1 MKKFVALWILASG
14 AVLCARAARAQEAI
28 EYQLCG
34 LDFRP
39 IYMHS
44 DLPANAVYADR
55 KANAED
61 RAQDV
66 VRRLSSAEKLTLTGG
81 LMQMHY
87 PGVAR
92 LGIPPVYFSD
102 ATQGIHA
109 KNICVKVGKTTAFP
123 SGQTLAATW
132 NPELAYRYAQ
142 SISEESQAYGINVI
156 LGPGLNMYRNSEG
169 GRNFEYFGEDPY
181 LTSQIGVSYVKGMQS
196 LGTIATVKHF
206 LGNEQEVVRHDANVI
221 VGERALHEIYLAP
234 FKAAIEQGGALAV
247 MTGNNLV
254 NGYPGAADTPLSRDI
269 LRDTYGY
276 KGIIMSDWANSMYWP
291 DRQELELT
299 SGHSLLMSDNELF
312 AKYVTDEIAAHPEKK
327 SAIEKDLDAMV
338 FANLYSFFK
347 SGVYDRPYR
356 NPALIEKI
364 DGHKEVALETAE
376 EGITLLK
383 NDGNLLPLEPEK
395 VKKLVVLGN
404 DQALEVYGGLGS
416 GAVEGYDHVDF
427 MAGLKSTYGDR
438 VVRLTTDDEDEIKSA
453 DAVLYFISKK
463 AGEGSDVPY
472 DLPRVEDNINKYAGL
487 NKNLIV
493 IFSGGN
499 GFPMP
504 WLPKVKTMVFA
515 YLLGQ
520 ERGTALADIL
530 SGKVDPSGKLP
541 FSIEKTFRDSPAYDY
556 NKLPDG
562 TYYWGGGKPNSKLI
576 QEKFGTFNIRYKEG
590 VYIGYRWFDKQHIAP
605 LFPFGYG
612 LSYTTFT
619 YSPIKPSASKLSDA
633 KGVTVR
639 FSITNTGDRDGA
651 EVAQL
656 YVHDLG
662 SSVDRPVKELKGFE
676 RVFLKAGETKT
687 VALPVTVKDL
697 AYWDDKT
704 HGWQSNHGS
713 YLIEVGSSS
722 ADIRQRTVVRY

>member
-1 MKKFVALWILASG
+1 MKRFVTLWVLAGVALLG
-14 AVLCARAARAQEAI
+14 ARALHAQDAI
-28 EYQLCG
+28 DYQLCG

-39 IYMHS
+39 IYMHTN
-44 DLPANAVYADR
+44 LPANAVYTDR
-55 KANAED
+55 NATAED
-61 RAQDV
+61 RAHDV
-66 VRRLSSAEKLTLTGG
+66 VRRLSFEEKLTLTGG
-81 LMQMHY
+81 LKQMHF

-102 ATQGIHA
+102 ATQGIHE

-123 SGQTLAATW
+123 SGQALAATW
-132 NPELAYRYAQ
+132 NRGLAYRYAQ
-142 SISEESQAYGINVI
+142 SISEESQAYGINVL

-206 LGNEQEVVRHDANVI
+206 IGNEQEVVRHDANAI

-234 FKAAIEQGGALAV
+234 FKAAIEQGGVLAI

-254 NGYPGAADTPLSRDI
+254 NGYPGAADTPLSRDV
-269 LRDTYGY
+269 LRAKYGY
-276 KGIIMSDWANSMYWP
+276 KGIIMSDWANSMFWP
-291 DRQELELT
+291 ERQDVELT
-299 SGHSLLMSDNELF
+299 SGHSLLMSDNEVF
-312 AKYVTDEIAAHPEKK
+312 AKYVTAEIAAHPEKK
-327 SAIEKDLDAMV
+327 AAIEKDLEAMV

-356 NPALIEKI
+356 NLALIGKI
-364 DGHKEVALETAE
+364 DSHKEVALETAE

-383 NDGNLLPLEPEK
+383 NDGNLLPLQPDK
-395 VKKLVVLGN
+395 VKKLVVVG
-404 DQALEVYGGLGS
+404 DDKALEVYGGLGS
-416 GAVEGYDHVDF
+416 GAVEGYDGVDF
-427 MAGLKSTYGDR
+427 MAGMKSSYGDR
-438 VVRLTTDDEDEIKSA
+438 VERLVADNHDEIRSA

-472 DLPRVEDNINKYAGL
+472 ELAGVEENINKYAGL

-504 WLPKVKTMVFA
+504 WLPKVRAMVFA

-530 SGKVDPSGKLP
+530 SGKADPSGKLP
-541 FSIEKTFRDSPAYDY
+541 FSIEKAFKDSPAYDY

-562 TYYWGGGKPNSKLI
+562 TYYWGGGKPNSKQI
-576 QEKFGTFNIRYKEG
+576 QDKFGTFDIKYKEG
-590 VYIGYRWFDKQHIAP
+590 IYIGYRWLDEQHITP
-605 LFPFGYG
+605 LFAFGYG
-612 LSYTTFT
+612 LSYTTFS
-619 YSPIKPSASKLSDA
+619 YSPLKASDSKLSDN

-639 FSITNTGDRDGA
+639 FTVANTGHRDGA

-656 YVHDLG
+656 YVHDMG
-662 SSVDRPVKELKGFE
+662 SAVDRPEKELKGFE
-676 RVFLKAGETKT
+676 KVFLKAGETKT
-687 VALPVTVKDL
+687 VTLPLSVKDL
-697 AYWDDKT
+697 AYWNDKT
-704 HGWQSNHGS
+704 HDWQSDHGR

-722 ADIRQRTVVRY
+722 ADIRQHIVITY

>member
-1 MKKFVALWILASG
+1 MKKFRVVWILAG
-14 AVLCARAARAQEAI
+14 AAVLGTCALRAQEAI

-44 DLPANAVYADR
+44 DLPAHAVYADR
-55 KANAED
+55 KASAED
-61 RAQDV
+61 RAEDV
-66 VRRLSSAEKLTLTGG
+66 VRRLSFAEKLTLTGG

-132 NPELAYRYAQ
+132 NPGLAYLYAQ

-206 LGNEQEVVRHDANVI
+206 LGNEQEVVRHDANAI
-221 VGERALHEIYLAP
+221 IGERALHEIYLAP

-254 NGYPGAADTPLSRDI
+254 NGYPGAADTPLSQDI
-269 LRDTYGY
+269 LRDKYGY
-276 KGIIMSDWANSMYWP
+276 RGIIMSDWANSMYWP
-291 DRQELELT
+291 ARQRLELT

-327 SAIEKDLDAMV
+327 AAIEKDLDAMV
-338 FANLYSFFK
+338 IANLYSFFK

-356 NPALIEKI
+356 NPALTEKI
-364 DGHKEVALETAE
+364 DDHKKIALETAE

-383 NDGNLLPLEPEK
+383 NDGNLLPLSPYK

-427 MAGLKSTYGDR
+427 MAGLKSAYADS
-438 VVRLTTDDEDEIKSA
+438 VVRLTTDNEDEIKSA

-472 DLPRVEDNINKYAGL
+472 DLPGVEDNINKYTGL

-504 WLPKVKTMVFA
+504 WLSKVKAMVFA

-530 SGKVDPSGKLP
+530 SGKADPSGKLP

-576 QEKFGTFNIRYKEG
+576 QEKFGTFNIKYKEG
-590 VYIGYRWFDKQHIAP
+590 IYIGYRWFDKQHIAP

-619 YSPIKPSASKLSDA
+619 YSPLKLSASKMSNT
-633 KGVTVR
+633 KGATVR
-639 FSITNTGDRDGA
+639 FRITNTGNRDGA

-697 AYWDDKT
+697 AYWNDKT
-704 HGWQSNHGS
+704 HGWQSDHGR
-713 YLIEVGSSS
+713 YEIEVGSSS
-722 ADIRQRTVVRY
+722 ADIRQRTVIAY

>member
-1 MKKFVALWILASG
+1 MKKFVALLILASG

-39 IYMHS
+39 ISMHS
-44 DLPANAVYADR
+44 DLPAHAVYADR
-55 KANAED
+55 KASAEE

-66 VRRLSSAEKLTLTGG
+66 VRRLSFAEKLTLTGG

-102 ATQGIHA
+102 ATQGIHV

-123 SGQTLAATW
+123 SGQALAATW
-132 NPELAYRYAQ
+132 DPGLAYRYAQ

-206 LGNEQEVVRHDANVI
+206 LGNEQEVVRHDANAI
-221 VGERALHEIYLAP
+221 IGERALHEIYLAP
-234 FKAAIEQGGALAV
+234 FKAAIEQGGVLAV

-254 NGYPGAADTPLSRDI
+254 NGYPGAADTPLSLDI
-269 LRDTYGY
+269 LRDKYGY

-291 DRQELELT
+291 HRQELELT
-299 SGHSLLMSDNELF
+299 SGHSLLMSDNDLF

-327 SAIEKDLDAMV
+327 TAIEKDLDAMV
-338 FANLYSFFK
+338 LANLYSFFK

-356 NPALIEKI
+356 APALTEKI
-364 DGHKEVALETAE
+364 DSHKKIALETAE
-376 EGITLLK
+376 DGITLLK
-383 NDGNLLPLEPEK
+383 NDGNLLPLRPEK
-395 VKKLVVLGN
+395 VKKLVLVGT

-416 GAVEGYDHVDF
+416 GAVVGYDHVDF

-438 VVRLTTDDEDEIKSA
+438 VVRLTADDEDEIKSA

-472 DLPRVEDNINKYAGL
+472 DLPGVEDNINKYAGL

-504 WLPKVKTMVFA
+504 WLPKVKAMVFA

-541 FSIEKTFRDSPAYDY
+541 FSIEKTFTDSPAYDY

-576 QEKFGTFNIRYKEG
+576 QEKFGTFDIKYKEG
-590 VYIGYRWFDKQHIAP
+590 IYIGYRWFDKEHIAP

-612 LSYTTFT
+612 LSYTTFA
-619 YSPIKPSASKLSDA
+619 YAPLRPSSSKLSDA
-633 KGVTVR
+633 KAVTIR

-662 SSVDRPVKELKGFE
+662 SPADRPVKELKGFE
-676 RVFLKAGETKT
+676 KVFLKAGETKT

-697 AYWDDKT
+697 AYWNDKT
-704 HGWQSNHGS
+704 HGWQSDHGR
-713 YLIEVGSSS
+713 YEIEVGSSS